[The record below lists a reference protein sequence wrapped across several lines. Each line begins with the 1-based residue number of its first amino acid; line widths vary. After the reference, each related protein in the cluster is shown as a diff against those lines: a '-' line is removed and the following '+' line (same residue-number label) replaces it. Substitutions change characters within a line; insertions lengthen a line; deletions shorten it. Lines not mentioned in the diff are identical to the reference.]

1 MLTFQYFIDISES
14 TSNENLAPPSPGNM
28 LNPNPQVPR
37 ADSPIHDDGG
47 GFCSELIL
55 WRVDAVGP
63 LSRSGGV
70 GELARI
76 NSPHPSAFSNV
87 AWIPTLLPRYKTC
100 NDEINGVF
108 SIKSI
113 GEF

>member
-1 MLTFQYFIDISES
+1 MLH
-14 TSNENLAPPSPGNM
+14 
-28 LNPNPQVPR
+28 PNSQVPLT
-37 ADSPIHDDGG
+37 DPTNHDNNGDGG

-87 AWIPTLLPRYKTC
+87 AWIPTLLPRY
-100 NDEINGVF
+100 IF
-108 SIKSI
+108 YYM
-113 GEF
+113 

>member
-1 MLTFQYFIDISES
+1 MLRDPHLQ
-14 TSNENLAPPSPGNM
+14 GN
-28 LNPNPQVPR
+28 QT
-37 ADSPIHDDGG
+37 DSPMHNNNADGG

-87 AWIPTLLPRYKTC
+87 AWIPTLLPRYC
-100 NDEINGVF
+100 YY
-108 SIKSI
+108 KSN
-113 GEF
+113 